1 MNNEYRMTTKEKI
14 YFLLMFIAYCIMSS
28 LDFQML
34 TLGMNLN

>member
-1 MNNEYRMTTKEKI
+1 MNNEYKLTMKEKLM
-14 YFLLMFIAYCIMSS
+14 FLLLFIMYVIVSS